1 MVSHFHFLSKLKVLR
16 STVPTSTVW
25 SACNPRTVNPP
36 VHNRSVFPSPFASV
50 SEAVTPAS
58 FMCFLTGRL
67 ELYLGRLRGEADD
80 RGGGGRQLH
89 TEHKLIVIDSSK
101 LAQWRHI
108 DHGLDSRQPI
118 LVCVRMVIQMFKRL
132 FSVPR
137 GMLRFRIES
146 FRANGLKL

>member
-1 MVSHFHFLSKLKVLR
+1 MVSHCHFLSKLKVLR
-16 STVPTSTVW
+16 ATVPTSTVW

-101 LAQWRHI
+101 LAQWRRI
-108 DHGLDSRQPI
+108 DLGLASRRLVPI
-118 LVCVRMVIQMFKRL
+118 LVCVGTVIQMFKCL
-132 FSVPR
+132 VLVLR
-137 GMLRFRIES
+137 GCCFLEFKVSEEMV
-146 FRANGLKL
+146 